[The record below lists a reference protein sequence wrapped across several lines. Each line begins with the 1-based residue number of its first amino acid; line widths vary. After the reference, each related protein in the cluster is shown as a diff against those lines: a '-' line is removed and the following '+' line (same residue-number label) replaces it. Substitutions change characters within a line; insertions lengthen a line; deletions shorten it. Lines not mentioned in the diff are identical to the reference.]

1 MSEKVYKPPVHPLDV
16 NVPVSPFDV
25 LEIGAVAKA
34 ITVAFGLDEDTARNI
49 SVRLKEEELGRD
61 LTALVDTPA
70 EEDTPFDNIRAFE
83 PVEGASD
90 VKLPKRATAC
100 SAGYDFFSPVTT
112 VIAPKSTVFIKTN
125 VKAIMPDDECLKIYI
140 RSSLAVKNIVLRN
153 GVAIIDADYYDNET
167 NGGNIIIP
175 LYNDGTDDFVLRKGE
190 RFAQGIFEKYL
201 TVDGDPAQAPRLSGF
216 GSTGV

>member
-1 MSEKVYKPPVHPLDV
+1 MSEKVYKPSFHPLDV

-34 ITVAFGLDEDTARNI
+34 ITVAFGLDENTARNI
-49 SVRLKEEELGRD
+49 SIALKEEELGRRLD
-61 LTALVDTPA
+61 ILKAMPGS
-70 EEDTPFDNIRAFE
+70 DTPFDNIRAFE

-140 RSSLAVKNIVLRN
+140 RSSLAAKNVVLRN

-167 NGGNIIIP
+167 NEGNIIIP